1 MTIQQAK
8 SEYRNEKLRL
18 RAKTYLQYMF
28 SLVYICIRPPNSYNS
43 LQHYH
48 IYSTYVRTV
57 PPVPITHFSITTYA
71 YVHVEA
77 TYKSGPP
84 KTSNS
89 LQHIHIYSTAGPNPD
104 TEQQQ
109 PQIQKTALKYRYAR
123 ITYTQTG
130 GIKVTPSVQ
139 GSKD

>member
-1 MTIQQAK
+1 MTKQQAE
-8 SEYRNEKLRL
+8 SEYRNEQLRL

-28 SLVYICIRPPNSYNS
+28 SLVYISVPPIPITRTNIS
-43 LQHYH
+43 
-48 IYSTYVRTV
+48 ITTYTV
-57 PPVPITHFSITTYA
+57 PTYEQSPHFLCIIHFSITTYA
-71 YVHVEA
+71 YVHIEA

-109 PQIQKTALKYRYAR
+109 PQIKKTVIKSHVAYNRNKQPS
-123 ITYTQTG
+123 ISTGDQTLE
-130 GIKVTPSVQ
+130 K
-139 GSKD
+139 

>member
-1 MTIQQAK
+1 M
-8 SEYRNEKLRL
+8 KLRKH
-18 RAKTYLQYMF
+18 AFAIIESDSHFKIF
-28 SLVYICIRPPNSYNS
+28 NSKILKS
-43 LQHYH
+43 IIDQHLGVH
-48 IYSTYVRTV
+48 IYSTHVRTV

-109 PQIQKTALKYRYAR
+109 PQIKKTTLKNVHTNGRN
-123 ITYTQTG
+123 
-130 GIKVTPSVQ
+130 KLHPSVTV
-139 GSKD
+139 SKP

>member
-1 MTIQQAK
+1 
-8 SEYRNEKLRL
+8 
-18 RAKTYLQYMF
+18 MF
-28 SLVYICIRPPNSYNS
+28 SLVYISVPPISNFYNS
-43 LQHYH
+43 LQYYH

-71 YVHVEA
+71 YVHIEA

-109 PQIQKTALKYRYAR
+109 PQIQKTTLQSHVSYANVRPNEINTVHQLGRPKTRYRV
-123 ITYTQTG
+123 TSTTG
-130 GIKVTPSVQ
+130 PLGPHWPIKVLCICYI
-139 GSKD
+139 